1 MDRGRGVRHRIEHGH
16 QIRAVLLRP
25 VDLAIRIHGRLA
37 PVGRDQ
43 VVEIGFLIAPIP
55 QRQDEIALDALR
67 SRRLLLGRLAGGNA
81 VGPVRPF
88 CNRTIGTDAGRGA
101 DHLTHGLPRLDT
113 PGPGVAR
120 IGEVPEPRWDGSC
133 ARRAERMAGQAA
145 MRFNRGDPVVLVRH
159 TWIDAVALRT
169 STGEFALRRDLEHR
183 IPVNRRIIFGRRLFV
198 RCQHGAQIEVAARLG
213 VDLVGVD
220 EAIATHPDFVFCL
233 RQVGDEVTPLI
244 VGDDDLG
251 VFGRQIGGLRDHPD
265 AGFRPLRPC
274 HDAADVVAV
283 DRHGLRLRTRLR
295 RYAGHHSGQHNG
307 RGTQHQ
313 SLSDVH
319 GPLPRLDL
327 DAVDEHCCLT
337 SHARPC
343 AGHPRLSFFFCSK
356 QAVRRWPGQARPSG
370 G

>member
-1 MDRGRGVRHRIEHGH
+1 
-16 QIRAVLLRP
+16 
-25 VDLAIRIHGRLA
+25 
-37 PVGRDQ
+37 
-43 VVEIGFLIAPIP
+43 
-55 QRQDEIALDALR
+55 
-67 SRRLLLGRLAGGNA
+67 
-81 VGPVRPF
+81 
-88 CNRTIGTDAGRGA
+88 
-101 DHLTHGLPRLDT
+101 
-113 PGPGVAR
+113 
-120 IGEVPEPRWDGSC
+120 
-133 ARRAERMAGQAA
+133 

-169 STGEFALRRDLEHR
+169 RTGEFALRRDLEHR

-198 RCQHGAQIEVAARLG
+198 RRQHRAQIEVAARLG

-274 HDAADVVAV
+274 HDTADVVAV

-313 SLSDVH
+313 SLPDFH

-337 SHARPC
+337 KSCPALCR
-343 AGHPRLSFFFCSK
+343 ASTSFVFLFVVSK
-356 QAVRRWPGQARPSG
+356 QYGDGRVKPGHQVVERLRCTRLTWPADRVASG
-370 G
+370 ISPPLGGSPCRLRGGTWSGWTW